1 MAGACPRHK
10 ARRAQGEFFPLLP
23 KSVQVLKSVLL
34 LCCVGQEQ
42 TPTPTQ
48 TKQPRNGGQ
57 PRQDEPP
64 RRTNPTEPPRE
75 RKRTRKPSD
84 PTPPKQGGNED
95 GRTERNRAERGQER
109 QHPQQRTRAK
119 RRATTAE
126 PTKPTKAEPGRT
138 PNQNPSKRGTQGA
151 DRQRKR
157 TNATTTHRGQHANEN
172 RNEQTT
178 TTRKTPPN
186 KKIYAVWHYLQCT
199 HCFLGTVVSF
209 KQGRERSVY
218 KPRLVREIRHTPSVA
233 SLSAKKGL
241 CSFFC
246 VGCRP
251 VVWHNWRANGVNSF
265 CQMIVSVSY
274 RFCQMIVSVLSR
286 F

>member
-1 MAGACPRHK
+1 M
-10 ARRAQGEFFPLLP
+10 
-23 KSVQVLKSVLL
+23 L
-34 LCCVGQEQ
+34 LCCVGWEQ

-48 TKQPRNGGQ
+48 TKQPQNGGR

-84 PTPPKQGGNED
+84 PTPQKQGGNED

-126 PTKPTKAEPGRT
+126 PTKPTKAEHGRT
-138 PNQNPSKRGTQGA
+138 PKQNPNKRGAQGA
-151 DRQRKR
+151 DRPRKR
-157 TNATTTHRGQHANEN
+157 TSETTTHRGQHANEN

-186 KKIYAVWHYLQCT
+186 KEFTPFGVYPNGLHS
-199 HCFLGTVVSF
+199 FLGTVVSF

-218 KPRLVREIRHTPSVA
+218 KPRLVRGIRHTPSVA
-233 SLSAKKGL
+233 SLSAKKEQ
-241 CSFFC
+241 CSFFAW
-246 VGCRP
+246 GCRP
-251 VVWHNWRANGVNSF
+251 ATSHNWGTNGVNSF
-265 CQMIVSVSY
+265 CQMIVSEPHPFPSDDS
-274 RFCQMIVSVLSR
+274 FCFIPFLI
-286 F
+286 